1 MKKTTLNVILS
12 LVTFSLAH
20 ATIIIQPMP
29 VPYPESAWVSLQD
42 YSVKTNI
49 SDQLATTT
57 VELAYYNHANRNLEG
72 TFLFPIP
79 PEAAISKFYLY
90 VGNEEVPA
98 ELLDEAQAR
107 SIYENIVRQRKDP
120 ALLEYAGYNLLKA
133 RVFPLVAWGETKI
146 KLTYSQVL
154 KQSQGLCEYRFSF
167 GQEDKMSTGGG
178 NLSVQISLDSKI
190 PLKSIYSPTQDIK
203 VDRRSQHQA
212 RVTWQERVRSIG
224 GDFTLFYSFSGQPI
238 AFNLLTDSQSGEN
251 FFLALVSPEI
261 ATDAT
266 KVLPKNVV
274 FILDSSGSMRGEKI
288 KQAKEALLFCLGNLN
303 PQDEFN
309 LIDFDDQVR
318 MFSETSLPASRQELK
333 RARRFV
339 EQIEAEGGTN
349 IAGALKSGL
358 ESFGEGLNYLIFLT
372 DGLPTVGERNVDRI
386 LSEVSSLNSTKVRIF
401 DFGVGYDVN
410 TYFLDK
416 LALENSGLSDY
427 VTPEENIEVK
437 VSNFYKNISAP
448 VLADLSL
455 DFGRAEVFN
464 VYPSPLPDLFAGS
477 QLVVTGRFREGAKTT
492 AVLSGKLNGRW
503 KRYRYPVQ
511 FSTSSSWQKV
521 IPKIWAQRRIG
532 FLLDQ
537 IRLSGQS
544 PELVQEVVDLSK
556 KFGIMTKYTSFL
568 VDVDVQMPVAQAYD
582 QAHVRFGTHAP
593 VTGEKAVQESKDA
606 AKMRA
611 GEAVVLPPQVVKAER
626 PIIEKGETANRRR
639 IASGNIEHSTVKTI
653 DELLSVQQGFTAN
666 PTKTPQDRVAWVG
679 GKNFF
684 LQNGI
689 WKESDYDSLKEKITI
704 KAYSPAYFKLLQLRP
719 EAGKYLSLGDRVI
732 FEAGKLTIEIS
743 REGLEELQPSIIEKL
758 K

>member
-1 MKKTTLNVILS
+1 MKKTALSVILT
-12 LVTFSLAH
+12 LVTFSLAQ

-29 VPYPESAWVSLQD
+29 VPHPESAWVSLQD

-133 RVFPLVAWGETKI
+133 RVFPLVSRGETKI

-167 GQEDKMSTGGG
+167 GQEDKMSAGGG

-203 VDRRSQHQA
+203 VERKSQHQA
-212 RVTWQERVRSIG
+212 RVTWQEGVKSIG

-251 FFLALVSPEI
+251 FFLALVTPDI

-266 KVLPKNVV
+266 NVLPKNIV

-288 KQAKEALLFCLGNLN
+288 KQAKDALLFCLENLN

-333 RARRFV
+333 RARKFV

-358 ESFGEGLNYLIFLT
+358 ASFGEGLNYLIFLT
-372 DGLPTVGERNVDRI
+372 DGLPTVGERNVDKI
-386 LSEVSSLNSTKVRIF
+386 LSEIKSINRTEIRIF

-427 VTPEENIEVK
+427 VTPEEDIEVK

-455 DFGRAEVFN
+455 DFGRAEVYD
-464 VYPSPLPDLFAGS
+464 VYPTPLPDLFAGS
-477 QLVVTGRFREGAKTT
+477 QLVVTGRFREGGKTT
-492 AVLSGKLNGRW
+492 AVLSGKLNGSW
-503 KRYRYPVQ
+503 KRYRYPVE

-532 FLLDQ
+532 YLLDQ

-556 KFGIMTKYTSFL
+556 KYGIMTKYTSFL
-568 VDVDVQMPVAQAYD
+568 VDVDVQMPVAQIYD
-582 QAHVRFGTHAP
+582 QVQSGFRGGRAGEP
-593 VTGEKAVQESKDA
+593 MTGQKAVQESKEV
-606 AKMRA
+606 AKMRSTDKVENA
-611 GEAVVLPPQVVKAER
+611 NLRRIGTESIGVLPVK
-626 PIIEKGETANRRR
+626 
-639 IASGNIEHSTVKTI
+639 SV
-653 DELLSVQQGFTAN
+653 DELLALQQGFTAS
-666 PTKTPQDRVAWVG
+666 PTKTPQERVAWVA

-684 LQNGI
+684 WQNGI

-704 KAYSPAYFKLLQLRP
+704 KAYSPAYFKLLQLKP
-719 EAGKYLSLGDRVI
+719 EVGKYLSLGDRVI
-732 FEAGKLTIEIS
+732 FEAGKLTIEIAG
-743 REGLEELQPSIIEKL
+743 EGLEELQPSVIEKL